1 MAAGNLNLF
10 FRDIAAYLNQLH
22 TVQQRLGNRV
32 QVIGGRDKHNFAQVI
47 IYIQIIVMESV
58 VLLRIQHLKQSGSGI
73 AFEIIRHLVD
83 LVKNKH
89 RV

>member
-1 MAAGNLNLF
+1 MAGSDFYFLLH
-10 FRDIAAYLNQLH
+10 DIATHLDQLH